1 MVGFNSSPGA
11 FLFYCLTMLITTI
24 NGLFIAQ
31 SIAAISPSIES
42 ATSLFPI
49 SIFFSMSFAGYTNNH
64 ISLYR

>member
-31 SIAAISPSIES
+31 SIAAISPSIEI

-49 SIFFSMSFAGYTNNH
+49 SVFFSVSFAGDANNQ
-64 ISLYR
+64 IPLYR